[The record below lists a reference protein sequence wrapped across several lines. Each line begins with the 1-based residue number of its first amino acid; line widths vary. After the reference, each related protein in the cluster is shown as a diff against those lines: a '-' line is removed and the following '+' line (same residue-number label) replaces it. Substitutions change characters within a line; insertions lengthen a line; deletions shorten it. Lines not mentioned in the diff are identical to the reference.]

1 MNTTCWNISWS
12 AALLPPQEM
21 IPPESAPHT
30 SLLTANQLFG
40 FFPAPD
46 WETIALSE
54 QAQKTSS
61 SEDIDDC
68 IVSPAMVEFVA
79 FV

>member
-1 MNTTCWNISWS
+1 MNATQWYISWS

-21 IPPESAPHT
+21 VPIESTPHT
-30 SLLTANQLFG
+30 SPLTANQLFG

-46 WETIALSE
+46 WENIASSI
-54 QAQKTSS
+54 QAQQMNC
-61 SEDIDDC
+61 SEGMDDS
-68 IVSPAMVEFVA
+68 IASPAMVEFVA

>member
-1 MNTTCWNISWS
+1 MNNISWS

-21 IPPESAPHT
+21 VPPESTPHT

-46 WETIALSE
+46 WETIALPE
-54 QAQKTSS
+54 QVQKTGS
-61 SEDIDDC
+61 SEAMDDA
-68 IVSPAMVEFVA
+68 IVSPATVEFVA

>member
-1 MNTTCWNISWS
+1 MNNISWS

-21 IPPESAPHT
+21 VLIESTPHT
-30 SLLTANQLFG
+30 SPLTANQLFG
-40 FFPAPD
+40 FFPASD
-46 WETIALSE
+46 WESIAIPE
-54 QAQKTSS
+54 QAQQKDSS
-61 SEDIDDC
+61 GDMDDS